1 MGTMIIEDQT
11 GIQASPIQHLTTIFL
26 GSSYRK
32 STWTI
37 DPLIQVLFEM
47 NSHHILLHSSL
58 HIVEVLHLLWL
69 VIIPQRATTPSPY
82 LRVQWKLVL
91 RRWKQHFV
99 LPWCH
104 SYLMPAAIWKQ
115 TFWWFWTKMG
125 EMLNLAS
132 SSTPAILD
140 PKRLLFNFQSSW
152 YFSEM
157 WQGSFYHPATM
168 LPPFPLAVFNC
179 TWGQIKGK
187 GKKKVLHTGERTQP
201 NQPTQHT
208 DTEFQG
214 ARGAGGI
221 KSCSSARTLVPSR
234 QFKTGQTNSW
244 ILVSNKKF
252 PNKMWKAFE
261 EITQQQN
268 ISTDSRHL
276 KKFLDGQTGSSRTLL
291 INIHTCNG
299 LLDWSGIFLFHD
311 RFQIFTLN
319 DSYLE
324 FGDDD
329 SLRTTW
335 TFAAEA
341 AAQVWHGTHPDFAGT
356 KSRPKSDSVQR

>member
-1 MGTMIIEDQT
+1 MVLNKPGWNFEAAPAQQQHTCHSWSQAFTLQLSIIMVFLWNVT
-11 GIQASPIQHLTTIFL
+11 RVFLSSSNYAAPISF
-26 GSSYRK
+26 G
-32 STWTI
+32 
-37 DPLIQVLFEM
+37 
-47 NSHHILLHSSL
+47 
-58 HIVEVLHLLWL
+58 
-69 VIIPQRATTPSPY
+69 
-82 LRVQWKLVL
+82 RVQLYVG
-91 RRWKQHFV
+91 
-99 LPWCH
+99 P
-104 SYLMPAAIWKQ
+104 
-115 TFWWFWTKMG
+115 
-125 EMLNLAS
+125 
-132 SSTPAILD
+132 D
-140 PKRLLFNFQSSW
+140 KR
-152 YFSEM
+152 E
-157 WQGSFYHPATM
+157 GS
-168 LPPFPLAVFNC
+168 
-179 TWGQIKGK
+179 
-187 GKKKVLHTGERTQP
+187 KKVLHTGERTQP

-261 EITQQQN
+261 EITQQQK

-341 AAQVWHGTHPDFAGT
+341 AAQVWHGTHPDFAET
-356 KSRPKSDSVQR
+356 KSRPKFDSVQR